1 MSKNE
6 NILEGIQDFIVNII
20 IGCVFISIV
29 CICYLSIRK
38 FQGLIPGYT
47 NFSWTLIKLSAAVFF
62 ACIILLNFKKIVLFI
77 GGAILKVFKHIFCN
91 IKLLAP
97 APKIQNLSTTPTRIK
112 ADGTP
117 LKEGLPPLSLL
128 GDVVETKSSIDKS
141 LPKKVESMF
150 EVFELPIKVK
160 SYVAGAS
167 ITKFMLD
174 MDKSVRI
181 KNLMALKDDM
191 ALQLHVDSINLVP
204 SKEGMALEV
213 PNKNR
218 RMVYHR
224 MVMESLRNEQFK
236 ELSVILG
243 ERSTGEP
250 FYFDLEDAPHLL
262 VAGATGMGKSVCIN
276 TIICSFLMRLP
287 PDQLQLLLIDP
298 KQVEF
303 KMYEPL
309 PHLARP
315 VVKGSDGGID
325 ALKWCVEEMERRYK
339 ILDDRGIKKLHSIP
353 VDKRPFPL
361 IIIIVDELADLILS
375 SGKEVNNLISRL
387 AGKARAAGMHLILAT
402 QRPSADIISGL
413 IRSNILGRIALKTD
427 KAIESSI
434 ILDCNGAETLTGKGE
449 LLVKMP
455 GYNDLVRC
463 QGSFID
469 DENMAQIVGW
479 WKDRTNKL
487 SIQTQKTNT
496 PLETNNSKIVFNLSE
511 PDDELDCKQENE
523 SQQYADFSSVELLLR
538 NSICQGVIEND
549 IETEIIIPPIRD
561 LAEELNTTTHQV
573 RCLLEK
579 LKTDGWLQTV
589 GSTKSSKNIVILSKD
604 DAAKWLSEI
613 GN

>member
-1 MSKNE
+1 MSKNP
-6 NILEGIQDFIVNII
+6 IEGVKELIINII
-20 IGCVFISIV
+20 VVCVFTFIIGLV
-29 CICYLSIRK
+29 YILVEDLRN
-38 FQGLIPGYT
+38 LIPGHNST
-47 NFSWTLIKLSAAVFF
+47 AWTLIKLSTAAFII
-62 ACIILLNFKKIVLFI
+62 CLILLNFKRIVLVIGRFI
-77 GGAILKVFKHIFCN
+77 LEVLKRIFSSVR
-91 IKLLAP
+91 KLPTSAP
-97 APKIQNLSTTPTRIK
+97 RIQNLSSKPSKIR
-112 ADGTP
+112 ANGTP
-117 LKEGLPPLSLL
+117 FSEGLPPLSLL
-128 GDVVETKSSIDKS
+128 GEVVESKASIDKS
-141 LPKKVESMF
+141 LPKKVENTF
-150 EVFELPIKVK
+150 EIFDLPIKVK
-160 SYVAGAS
+160 SYVVGAS
-167 ITKFMLD
+167 ITKFVLD

-181 KNLMALKDDM
+181 KNLMALKDDI
-191 ALQLHVDSINLVP
+191 ALQLHVDSINLVS

-213 PNKNR
+213 PNKDR

-250 FYFDLEDAPHLL
+250 FYFDLVEAPHLL

-287 PDQLQLLLIDP
+287 PEQLQLLLIDP

-303 KMYEPL
+303 RMYEPL

-315 VVKGSDGGID
+315 VVKGAAGGID

-339 ILDDRGIKKLHSIP
+339 ILEDMEVRKLHSIP

-361 IIIIVDELADLILS
+361 MVIIVDELADLILS
-375 SGKEVNNLISRL
+375 SGKEVDNLISRL

-434 ILDCNGAETLTGKGE
+434 ILDRNGAETLTCKGE
-449 LLVKMP
+449 LLVKIP

-469 DENMAQIVGW
+469 DKNMVKIVDW
-479 WKDRTNKL
+479 WRRARADKNSVTEVEKSQLPDH
-487 SIQTQKTNT
+487 
-496 PLETNNSKIVFNLSE
+496 NNSKVIFNLNE
-511 PDDELDCKQENE
+511 PEEEDGQNDD
-523 SQQYADFSSVELLLR
+523 YSSVELLLR
-538 NSICQGVIEND
+538 NSICQGIMEND
-549 IETEIIIPPIRD
+549 EETEIIIPPIRD
-561 LAEELNTTTHQV
+561 LAEDLNTTTHQV

-579 LKTDGWLQTV
+579 LKTDGWLQTI
-589 GSTKSSKNIVILSKD
+589 GSTKSSKNVVILSKNE
-604 DAAKWLSEI
+604 AENWLGKI